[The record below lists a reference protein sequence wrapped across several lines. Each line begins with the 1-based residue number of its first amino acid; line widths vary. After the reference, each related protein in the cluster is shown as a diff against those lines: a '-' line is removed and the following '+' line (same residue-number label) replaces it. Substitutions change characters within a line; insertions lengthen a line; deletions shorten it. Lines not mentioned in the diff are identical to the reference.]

1 LAWSHD
7 EAAKRLARFGIIL
20 ANEPIPAPNLRPE
33 SAKLKSNLYKELAKL
48 CAGSGEVMVFLTS
61 SVPGK
66 SV

>member
-33 SAKLKSNLYKELAKL
+33 SAKLKSNLYFCGLPESLAI
-48 CAGSGEVMVFLTS
+48 SY
-61 SVPGK
+61 
-66 SV
+66 